1 MNCHFLFLYGFLI
14 GYIFRVSC
22 TVHTVQSV
30 SLLSLKRLCGL
41 RNACTALVA
50 SSRQNTTYIY
60 TYLLFFLQ
68 LEHCKKKK
76 KKKKCNFLVGAETV
90 PTVTS
95 PQTTCSHAPPY
106 MANIGNLRQFVA
118 SNPQGTVFS
127 PNQCLYQ
134 KEATGVG
141 NPKM

>member
-50 SSRQNTTYIY
+50 SSRQNTTYLA
-60 TYLLFFLQ
+60 TRV
-68 LEHCKKKK
+68 K
-76 KKKKCNFLVGAETV
+76 
-90 PTVTS
+90 TS
-95 PQTTCSHAPPY
+95 SHIFGDEVKTRAK
-106 MANIGNLRQFVA
+106 R
-118 SNPQGTVFS
+118 
-127 PNQCLYQ
+127 
-134 KEATGVG
+134 EATFGDEAKSDG
-141 NPKM
+141 DSREDRGI